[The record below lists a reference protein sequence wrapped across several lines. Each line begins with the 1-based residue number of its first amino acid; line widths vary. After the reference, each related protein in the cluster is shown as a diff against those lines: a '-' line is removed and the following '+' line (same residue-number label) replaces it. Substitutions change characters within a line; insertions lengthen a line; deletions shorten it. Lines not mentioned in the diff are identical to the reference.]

1 MGCCCDTNGGK
12 GRGFNGGER
21 VATMRTILAAISV
34 AGAFALPAVAQP
46 GPAPTALPANQASSP
61 PRLVIVIS
69 VDQLSSDLFAQYRP
83 YFTGGLR
90 RLSEGVVFPS
100 GYQAHAA
107 TETCPG
113 HSTILTGSHPART
126 GIVANT
132 WFNPSATR
140 EDKAVYCA
148 EDPGVAG
155 SSSRQYTVS
164 VNHLRVPAL
173 GEYMRRQLPGARTVS
188 VAGKDRAAVMMAG
201 RDPEQVWWWNGQTF
215 ASHAGRQAPQAL
227 TRANAAVAQSL
238 TQRRPGFEVP
248 PVCAARA
255 RPVAVGGTTIGAGR
269 LGREAGDRSAF
280 RASPDADGAVLAIG
294 AGLQQEL
301 RLGQGAA
308 PDLLILGLSA
318 TDYVGHTFGTQGQ
331 EMCTQLMGLDRE
343 LGNFFQMM
351 DRTGI
356 DYLVALTSDHGGNDI
371 PERQDETGVPS
382 AARVEAGLNA
392 SAMGRALGQRLGLQG
407 PILYG
412 DGAFGDMY
420 VDRALP
426 TAQRARVLQEAVR
439 TYRAHPQVAAV
450 FTADQLRAAPLPTTT
465 PDTWTLLDRARAS
478 FDVERSGDFVVLLK
492 PVITPIADPGRG
504 YTATHGSPYDYDR
517 RVPILFWRRGM
528 TGFEQPIPVQ
538 TVDILP
544 TLGSLLRLQIPQD
557 RIDGRCRDLVEGPET
572 SCR

>member
-1 MGCCCDTNGGK
+1 M
-12 GRGFNGGER
+12 
-21 VATMRTILAAISV
+21 MRKFLAAMLLAGVAASPATAQSV
-34 AGAFALPAVAQP
+34 PP
-46 GPAPTALPANQASSP
+46 PTVPPANPASSP

-83 YFTGGLR
+83 HFTGGLR
-90 RLSEGVVFPS
+90 RMSEGVVFPS

-126 GIVANT
+126 GIIANT

-140 EDKAVYCA
+140 KDKAVYCA
-148 EDPGVAG
+148 EDPRVPG

-164 VNHLRVPAL
+164 NLHLRVPAL
-173 GEYMRRQLPGARTVS
+173 GEYLRRQVPGARTVS

-201 RDPEQVWWWNGQTF
+201 RDPEQIWWWNGQTF
-215 ASHAGRQAPQAL
+215 ATHAGRTPPQTL
-227 TRANAAVAQSL
+227 TRANAAVAQAL
-238 TQRRPGFEVP
+238 GQARPAFDVP
-248 PVCAARA
+248 PVCAPRG
-255 RPVAVGGTTIGAGR
+255 RPVAVGSATVGAGR
-269 LGREAGDRSAF
+269 LAREAGDRNAF
-280 RASPDADGAVLAIG
+280 RGSPDFDGAVLAIG
-294 AGLQQEL
+294 GGLRQEL

-331 EMCTQLMGLDRE
+331 EMCIQLMGLDRE
-343 LGNFFQMM
+343 LGAFFGEM
-351 DRTGI
+351 DATGV
-356 DYLVALTSDHGGNDI
+356 DYLVVLTSDHGGNDI
-371 PERQDETGVPS
+371 PERQDETGIPA
-382 AARVEAGLNA
+382 AARVEAALNA
-392 SAMGRALGQRLGLQG
+392 TAMGRTLGQRLGLQG
-407 PILYG
+407 PVLYG

-420 VDRALP
+420 VDRSLAA
-426 TAQRARVLQEAVR
+426 AQRARVLQEAVR

-478 FDVERSGDFVVLLK
+478 FDPERSGDFVVLLK

-517 RVPILFWRRGM
+517 RVPIMFWRRGM
-528 TGFEQPIPVQ
+528 TGFEQPVPVQ

-544 TLGSLLRLQIPQD
+544 TLGSLLRLQIPQNQ
-557 RIDGRCRDLVEGPET
+557 IDGRCRDIVDGPET